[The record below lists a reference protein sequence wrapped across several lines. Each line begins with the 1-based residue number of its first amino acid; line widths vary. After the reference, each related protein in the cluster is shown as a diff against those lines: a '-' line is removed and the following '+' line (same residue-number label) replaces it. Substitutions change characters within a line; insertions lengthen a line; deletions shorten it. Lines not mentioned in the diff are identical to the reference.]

1 MAVMGRELVG
11 RRGRV
16 GSTSGA
22 RCDPTWLMAA
32 TDPRDARIAELER
45 RVAELTSLE
54 EVVEAQAALIE
65 TQAAQIERLEA
76 LVRELMARL
85 DGTSRNSHRPPSSDP
100 PETPPKDRKRPK
112 KKKRRRGGQP
122 GHGGAK
128 RQLLP
133 PEKVSKFVD
142 LVPSVCACCGGRLH
156 DAELEPLRTQVS
168 ELPKIESHVTEYRQ
182 YAGECLECDAI
193 TREPL
198 PPEVVGAFGP
208 QLVALVAYMT
218 GGLRLSKRVVA
229 KFLADVLNVS
239 MATGTVCKVEQRVC
253 RALQPAVAEA
263 TEAVREADVVHAD
276 ETGWREDKKRAWL
289 WVFATECVSLFVIAR
304 SRGRKVL
311 ERALAGFTG
320 KLVSDRW
327 SPYKWVET
335 TRRQLCWAHLARD
348 FLWMLERATESDRAH
363 VEVLADGVDT
373 MFRWWHKLREGKM
386 TRRGFR
392 RCMTPLRQRVEEAL
406 AALAEDGSPKLA
418 GKADEIWKLRQALW
432 TFVEHEGIEPTNN
445 LAERQLRHAVVW
457 RKCSY
462 GTDSPKGS
470 RFVEA
475 VLTVVLTARQ
485 QGRNALAL
493 LTDYVRAD
501 FHQLAPPQLVDKS
514 CTQA

>member
-1 MAVMGRELVG
+1 
-11 RRGRV
+11 
-16 GSTSGA
+16 
-22 RCDPTWLMAA
+22 MAA
-32 TDPRDARIAELER
+32 ADPRDARIAELI
-45 RVAELTSLE
+45 AINTAQAAKI
-54 EVVEAQAALIE
+54 EAQAARIE
-65 TQAAQIERLEA
+65 QLEA

-100 PETPPKDRKRPK
+100 PGTSPKDRKRPK
-112 KKKRRRGGQP
+112 KKKRKRGGQP
-122 GHGGAK
+122 GHGGAQ

-133 PEKVSKFVD
+133 PEKVSEFID
-142 LVPSVCACCGGRLH
+142 LVPSACGCCGGKLH
-156 DAELEPLRTQVS
+156 HAKLEPLLTQVS
-168 ELPKIESHVTEYRQ
+168 ELPDIQPHVTEYRQ
-182 YAGECLECDAI
+182 YAGECSACEAI
-193 TREPL
+193 TRAPL

-208 QLVALVAYMT
+208 RLVALVAYMT

-229 KFLADVLNVS
+229 QFLADVLGVS
-239 MATGTVCKVEQRVC
+239 MATGTVCKVEQRV
-253 RALQPAVAEA
+253 RQALQPAVAEA
-263 TEAVREADVVHAD
+263 TEAVRKADVVHAD

-289 WVFATECVSLFVIAR
+289 WVFATECVSLFVIAQ

-311 ERALAGFTG
+311 QRALEGFLG

-335 TRRQLCWAHLARD
+335 ARRQLCWAHLARD
-348 FLWMLERATESDRAH
+348 FLWMLERATESDLEH
-363 VEVLADGVDT
+363 VEVLVDDVDT
-373 MFRWWHKLREGKM
+373 MFRWWHKLREGTM

-392 RCMTPLRQRVEEAL
+392 RCMTPLRERVEEAL

-418 GKADEIWKLRQALW
+418 GKAAEIWKLRQALW
-432 TFVEHEGIEPTNN
+432 TFVAHEGIEPTNN

-462 GTDSPKGS
+462 GTDSAKGS

-501 FHQLAPPQLVDKS
+501 FHHLAPPRLVDDS

>member
-1 MAVMGRELVG
+1 
-11 RRGRV
+11 
-16 GSTSGA
+16 
-22 RCDPTWLMAA
+22 MAA
-32 TDPRDARIAELER
+32 ADPRDARIAELER
-45 RVAELTSLE
+45 KVAELTAIN
-54 EVVEAQAALIE
+54 EAQAAKNE
-65 TQAAQIERLEA
+65 QLEA

-100 PETPPKDRKRPK
+100 PGTPPKDRKRS
-112 KKKRRRGGQP
+112 KKKRKRGGQP
-122 GHGGAK
+122 GHGGAQ

-133 PEKVSKFVD
+133 PEKISEFVD
-142 LVPSVCACCGGRLH
+142 LIPSACACCGGKLH
-156 DAELEPLRTQVS
+156 DSELEPLLTQVS
-168 ELPKIESHVTEYRQ
+168 ELPDIEPYITEYRQ
-182 YAGECLECDAI
+182 HAGECTVCDAI
-193 TREPL
+193 TRAPL

-208 QLVALVAYMT
+208 HLVALVAYMT

-229 KFLADVLNVS
+229 QFLADVLGVS
-239 MATGTVCKVEQRVC
+239 MATGTVCKVEQRV
-253 RALQPAVAEA
+253 RQALQPAVAEA
-263 TEAVREADVVHAD
+263 TEAVRKADVVHAD

-289 WVFATECVSLFVIAR
+289 WVFTTACVSLFVIAR

-311 ERALAGFTG
+311 QRALEGFTG

-327 SPYKWVET
+327 SPYKWVEA

-348 FLWMLERATESDRAH
+348 FVWMLERATEPDLVH
-363 VEVLADGVDT
+363 VEVLVDDVDT
-373 MFRWWHKLREGKM
+373 MFRWWHKLREGTM

-392 RCMTPLRQRVEEAL
+392 RCMTPLRARVEEAL

-462 GTDSPKGS
+462 GTDSAKGS

-501 FHQLAPPQLVDKS
+501 FHHRVPPRLVPDS
-514 CTQA
+514 CT